1 MDDNKMLT
9 LVSNERIPL
18 TPSMR
23 MMFEISVRKNENKNK
38 GATAKAGR
46 AEPRPRVQLS
56 LTACFLLYP
65 FRFCSPRVC

>member
-23 MMFEISVRKNENKNK
+23 MMFEISVRKKRKQKQGGSRE
-38 GATAKAGR
+38 GR
-46 AEPRPRVQLS
+46 LSRGREPH
-56 LTACFLLYP
+56 
-65 FRFCSPRVC
+65 

>member
-23 MMFEISVRKNENKNK
+23 MMFEISVRTKKQMKTKK
-38 GATAKAGR
+38 GHGG
-46 AEPRPRVQLS
+46 ELS
-56 LTACFLLYP
+56 RRRELN
-65 FRFCSPRVC
+65 